1 MSILYRMGF
10 TIAWTVLSMT
20 AFAQRPFPYALSWNK
35 EGPAAGLIVLS
46 LTSYAVH
53 DNKRAYTAQDVYNL
67 NPSSVNGFDR
77 AATHEYS
84 TGADHLRTYML
95 AGTGV
100 AGAISL
106 PALVYMGSRAPASPA
121 ASSTAAS
128 PWAAPAPAFWRR
140 CTVLGVMYA
149 EGLAFNLGANEWA
162 KKMVDRPRP
171 YAYNNSLTYAERTQA
186 DYRSSFYSNTTA
198 LQWYTA
204 GFIVRVVS
212 DLCPESPYKYLIWG
226 GAFAYSA
233 VEGYLGVR
241 SGQHFPTDVLAGALV
256 GGVTGVLLPGW
267 HRTTTRSGTKKD
279 RSFSVFP
286 GFGFA
291 GTPQLCLVTHF

>member
-1 MSILYRMGF
+1 
-10 TIAWTVLSMT
+10 VLTLATLTTT
-20 AFAQRPFPYALSWNK
+20 AFAQRPFPYALSWKK
-35 EGPAAGLIVLS
+35 EGPAAGLILLS
-46 LTSYAVH
+46 LSSYALH
-53 DNKRAYTAQDVYNL
+53 DNKRTYTAQDVYNL
-67 NPSSVNGFDR
+67 NPSSVNDFDR

-84 TGADHLRTYML
+84 TGDDHLRTYML
-95 AGTGV
+95 VGTGV
-100 AGAISL
+100 AGAVSL
-106 PALVYMGSRAPASPA
+106 PALVYVGSRTPGTGQAWRAPSP
-121 ASSTAAS
+121 S
-128 PWAAPAPAFWRR
+128 FWRR

-162 KKMVDRPRP
+162 KKLVDRPRP
-171 YAYNNSLTYAERTQA
+171 YAYNSSLTYAERTQA

-204 GFIVRVVS
+204 GFIARVVS
-212 DLCPESPYKYLIWG
+212 DLCPESPWRYYVWG

-241 SGQHFPTDVLAGALV
+241 SGQHFPTDVIAGALV
-256 GGVTGVLLPGW
+256 GGLTGVLLPGW
-267 HRTTTRSGTKKD
+267 HRATPRSGTKKD